1 MPRLILSL
9 PPIAL
14 SDLTIG
20 RIRVNGGREC
30 GSIVITMPMPLIA
43 RPWLITVLL
52 SLLALSPAHA
62 GMTPKEM
69 IWFKDFSAMAEKGEA
84 EGQSGLGICYTRG
97 HGVAKD
103 DVQAAAW
110 FRKAADQGLAGAQ
123 TLLGNCY
130 FDGVGVPKDQA
141 LAVSW
146 YRKAADQGDTGAQYS
161 LGGCYANGIGLAKD
175 FVQAVK
181 WWRQASERGD
191 VLSQYYLGGCYA
203 NGEGVTKDQIEA
215 YAYWNQGTVEYAR
228 KKLAALEKQMT
239 PEQITA
245 GKKRTKALKREL
257 QDKIAENEYQKE
269 RAAKIAEKP
278 DGK

>member
-1 MPRLILSL
+1 M
-9 PPIAL
+9 
-14 SDLTIG
+14 
-20 RIRVNGGREC
+20 N
-30 GSIVITMPMPLIA
+30 LIA
-43 RPWLITVLL
+43 RPWLIAVLL

-69 IWFKDFSAMAEKGEA
+69 IWFKDFSVTAEKGEA
-84 EGQSGLGICYTRG
+84 EGQFGLGICYTRG

-103 DVQAAAW
+103 EVQAAAW

-203 NGEGVTKDQIEA
+203 NGEGVEKNQIEA

-239 PEQITA
+239 PEQIAA
-245 GKKRTKALKREL
+245 GKKRTKELKREL
-257 QDKIAENEYQKE
+257 EDKIYENARQKE
-269 RAAKIAEKP
+269 FAAKIAEKP

>member
-1 MPRLILSL
+1 M
-9 PPIAL
+9 
-14 SDLTIG
+14 
-20 RIRVNGGREC
+20 
-30 GSIVITMPMPLIA
+30 TMPMPLTP
-43 RPWLITVLL
+43 RPWLIAVLL
-52 SLLALSPAHA
+52 GFLALSPAHA
-62 GMTPKEM
+62 GMTPQEVE
-69 IWFKDFSAMAEKGEA
+69 WFKDAKAWAEKGEA
-84 EGQSGLGICYTRG
+84 EGQSNLGICYYKG
-97 HGVAKD
+97 EGVAKD
-103 DVQAAAW
+103 FVQAAAW
-110 FRKAADQGLAGAQ
+110 FRKAADQGFAGAQ

-203 NGEGVTKDQIEA
+203 NGEGVAKDQIEA

-239 PEQITA
+239 PEQIAA

-257 QDKIAENEYQKE
+257 EEKIAENEYQKE

>member
-1 MPRLILSL
+1 
-9 PPIAL
+9 
-14 SDLTIG
+14 
-20 RIRVNGGREC
+20 
-30 GSIVITMPMPLIA
+30 MPLTA
-43 RPWLITVLL
+43 RPWLIAILFG
-52 SLLALSPAHA
+52 LLAVSPAHA

-69 IWFKDFSAMAEKGEA
+69 IWFKDFSVMAEKGEA

-130 FDGVGVPKDQA
+130 FDGEGVPKDQA

-146 YRKAADQGDTGAQYS
+146 YRKAADQGNTGAQYS
-161 LGGCYANGIGLAKD
+161 LGCCYANGTGLAKD

-181 WWRQASERGD
+181 WWRQASERGY
-191 VLSQYYLGGCYA
+191 VLAGYNLGGCYA
-203 NGEGVTKDQIEA
+203 NGEGVEKNQIEA
-215 YAYWNQGTVEYAR
+215 YAYWNQGTVEYSR
-228 KKLAALEKQMT
+228 RKLAALEKQMT
-239 PEQITA
+239 PEQIAA

-257 QDKIAENEYQKE
+257 EEKIAENEYQKE

>member
-1 MPRLILSL
+1 M
-9 PPIAL
+9 
-14 SDLTIG
+14 
-20 RIRVNGGREC
+20 N
-30 GSIVITMPMPLIA
+30 LIA
-43 RPWLITVLL
+43 RSWIAVLL
-52 SLLALSPAHA
+52 GFLALSPAHA
-62 GMTPKEM
+62 GMTPQEVE
-69 IWFKDFSAMAEKGEA
+69 WFKDAKAWAEKGEA
-84 EGQSGLGICYTRG
+84 EGQCNLGICYYKG
-97 HGVAKD
+97 EGVAKD
-103 DVQAAAW
+103 FVQAAAW
-110 FRKAADQGLAGAQ
+110 FRKSADQGFAGAQ

-175 FVQAVK
+175 
-181 WWRQASERGD
+181 
-191 VLSQYYLGGCYA
+191 
-203 NGEGVTKDQIEA
+203 QIEA

-239 PEQITA
+239 PEQIAA

-257 QDKIAENEYQKE
+257 EEKIAENEYQKE
-269 RAAKIAEKP
+269 HAAKIAEKP

>member
-1 MPRLILSL
+1 
-9 PPIAL
+9 
-14 SDLTIG
+14 
-20 RIRVNGGREC
+20 V
-30 GSIVITMPMPLIA
+30 SIVITMPMTLIA
-43 RPWLITVLL
+43 RSWQIAVLFG
-52 SLLALSPAHA
+52 LLTLSPAHA

-69 IWFKDFSAMAEKGEA
+69 IWFKDFSVMAEKGEA
-84 EGQSGLGICYTRG
+84 EGQLGLGICYTRG

-130 FDGVGVPKDQA
+130 YDGVGVPKDQA

-146 YRKAADQGDTGAQYS
+146 YRKAADQGNTGAQYS
-161 LGGCYANGIGLAKD
+161 LGGCYANGIGVAKD

-181 WWRQASERGD
+181 WWRQASERGY
-191 VLSQYYLGGCYA
+191 VLAQYHLGGCYA
-203 NGEGVTKDQIEA
+203 NGEGVEKNQIEA

-228 KKLAALEKQMT
+228 RKLAALEKQMT

-245 GKKRTKALKREL
+245 GKKRTKELKREL
-257 QDKIAENEYQKE
+257 EDKIYENARQKE
-269 RAAKIAEKP
+269 FAAKIAEKP
-278 DGK
+278 DRK